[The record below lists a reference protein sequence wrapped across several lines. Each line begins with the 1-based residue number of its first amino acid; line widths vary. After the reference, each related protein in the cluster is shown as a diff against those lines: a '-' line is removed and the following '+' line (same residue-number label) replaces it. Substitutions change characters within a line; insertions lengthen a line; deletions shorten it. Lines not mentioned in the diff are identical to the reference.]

1 MGEKDIWGVDGLNN
15 FIFSLDNPD
24 YLLPHKIGI
33 LGLARVLSYGDRL
46 NLLAPNQI
54 TYSIQPRHI
63 NLSYECNDAIVF
75 GVLQNIAY
83 SVQDG
88 LIDSSC
94 LEMNEEE
101 RFVFTQGLLYSFL
114 QHNTHKKF
122 TGEKKEFT
130 FTIGDDNI
138 PFYATTRTL
147 SDCYYTSAISGLFTQ
162 QGNFASKVQI
172 KSNNFPGMILDEHN
186 PEKNLELIDKFL
198 LLFFLPLEAPIVSLS
213 NDSLGAR
220 KGMVLIEPYDLIKQ
234 IETKVPR
241 NLLFSFYASFG
252 DALLSFAC
260 QPHYKEHIDGLE
272 KEIYVLGTQKWNS
285 KQKFIKKK
293 VVRPITNNKIR
304 ELFEAFSLSI
314 PNTARAV
321 NIDSSEKVS
330 DKKKTFISSSH
341 LLGFIAENLISNNNW
356 HYNLGQFLLTKQY
369 YEKQTLKSF
378 IQEHGDSHYKEVLF
392 LSEAACEA
400 YVKSKKIKKAT
411 PNYRSLRVKTCYL
424 LQSPTNEFSFKRN
437 LSKLFPEKIDL
448 FFSKEHD
455 WKIIRDCILQSI
467 FLYNFP
473 NSIEN
478 NNESHQ

>member
-1 MGEKDIWGVDGLNN
+1 MNN
-15 FIFSLDNPD
+15 FIFLLDNPD

-54 TYSIQPRHI
+54 TYSIHPRHI
-63 NLSYECNDAIVF
+63 NLSYECNDTIAF
-75 GVLQNIAY
+75 EVLKNIAY
-83 SVQDG
+83 SIQDG
-88 LIDSSC
+88 LIDSPC

-122 TGEKKEFT
+122 TGEKQEFS
-130 FTIGDDNI
+130 FTIGDDI
-138 PFYATTRTL
+138 PFHTTTRVV
-147 SDCYYTSAISGLFTQ
+147 SDCYYTSVIPGLFTQ
-162 QGNFASKVQI
+162 KKDFAPKVQI

-186 PEKNLELIDKFL
+186 PEKNLESIDKFL
-198 LLFFLPLEAPIVSLS
+198 LLFFLPLEALIVSLS

-220 KGMVLIEPYDLIKQ
+220 KGLVLIEPYDLIKQ
-234 IETKVPR
+234 LETKVPR
-241 NLLFSFYASFG
+241 NLLFSFYSSFG

-260 QPHYKEHIDGLE
+260 QPHYKEHIDRLE

-293 VVRPITNNKIR
+293 VVRPMTNNKTR
-304 ELFEAFSLSI
+304 ELFKAFSLSI
-314 PNTARAV
+314 PNTARVV
-321 NIDSSEKVS
+321 NTDSSVKVS
-330 DKKKTFISSSH
+330 EKEKTFISSSH
-341 LLGFIAENLISNNNW
+341 LLGFIADNLISNNDW

-378 IQEHGDSHYKEVLF
+378 IQEHGDNHYKKVLF
-392 LSEAACEA
+392 LSEAAWKA

-448 FFSKEHD
+448 FFATEHD
-455 WKIIRDCILQSI
+455 WKIIRDCLLQSI